1 LQSRVGLTAIRRLST
16 VAAALAAS
24 HRAAALSYTTKASTT
39 KAMPATKR
47 TLALFD
53 VDGTLTPARL
63 KITPEMKAF
72 LQELR
77 KTISIGVVGGSDFV
91 KQQEQIG
98 EDSLSNFDY
107 SFAENGLVAY
117 KDDQLIAKASFA
129 QKIGEEELQKLI
141 NWVLAYLSKITLPIK
156 RGTFIEFR
164 TGMLNISPIGRNCAR
179 DERNAFEEYDLANNI
194 RKDMVAAMQK
204 EFAHLNLTF
213 SIGGQ
218 ISFDVFPSGWDK
230 TYCLQFID
238 RSLFDEVHF
247 FGDKTF
253 EGGND
258 FEIYTHPEVKG
269 HSVTSPDDTKAQCTE
284 LFLS

>member
-1 LQSRVGLTAIRRLST
+1 
-16 VAAALAAS
+16 
-24 HRAAALSYTTKASTT
+24 
-39 KAMPATKR
+39 MPATKR

-63 KITPEMKAF
+63 KITPDMKAF

-77 KTISIGVVGGSDFV
+77 QTISIGVVGGSDFV

-117 KDDQLIAKASFA
+117 KNDELIAKASFA
-129 QKIGEEELQKLI
+129 QKIGEDELQKLI

-179 DERNAFEEYDLANNI
+179 DERNAFEEYDLKNNI

-230 TYCLQFID
+230 TYCLQFVD
-238 RSLFDEVHF
+238 RSLYDEVHF

-258 FEIYTHPEVKG
+258 FEIYTHPDVKG
-269 HSVTSPDDTKAQCTE
+269 HSVTSPDDTKKQCTE

>member
-1 LQSRVGLTAIRRLST
+1 
-16 VAAALAAS
+16 
-24 HRAAALSYTTKASTT
+24 
-39 KAMPATKR
+39 MPASKR

-77 KTISIGVVGGSDFV
+77 QTISIGVVGGSDFV

-129 QKIGEEELQKLI
+129 QKIGEDELQKLI

-179 DERNAFEEYDLANNI
+179 DERNAFEEYDLKNNI

-218 ISFDVFPSGWDK
+218 ISFDVFPKGWDK
-230 TYCLQFID
+230 TFCLQYVENEGFEEI
-238 RSLFDEVHF
+238 HF
-247 FGDKTF
+247 FGDKTDK
-253 EGGND
+253 GGND
-258 FEIYTHPEVKG
+258 YEIFEDKRTFG
-269 HSVTSPDDTKAQCTE
+269 HKVTSPEDTMTKCKS
-284 LFLS
+284 LFF